1 MVLMITFMLYA
12 AGALLLIVAIKF
24 CTAQPI
30 SRTRITPKDESNMVG
45 DLQAWLRTHGERP

>member
-24 CTAQPI
+24 CTAQPV
-30 SRTRITPKDESNMVG
+30 SHTRITPKDESNMVG
-45 DLQAWLRTHGERP
+45 DLQAWLRTHSEHP

>member
-12 AGALLLIVAIKF
+12 AGALLLIVAIMF

-30 SRTRITPKDESNMVG
+30 SQSRITPKDESNMVG
-45 DLQAWLRTHGERP
+45 DLQAWLRTHGELP